1 MKRIFLMVGTIILLA
16 SAPARADD
24 EQVLQIKQAFEPTS
38 LTVSAGAKVAYVNAD
53 DVNHNLHQNAPDGT
67 STDMGVTKPGESVNL
82 SFASVGLYT
91 ITCSIHPRMKMKVTV
106 AAK

>member
-1 MKRIFLMVGTIILLA
+1 MVGTILLLA

-24 EQVLQIKQAFEPTS
+24 EQVLQIKQAFEPTA
-38 LTVSAGAKVAYVNAD
+38 LTVAAGAKVAYVNAD

-67 STDMGVTKPGESVNL
+67 STDMGVTKPGEIVNL
-82 SFASVGLYT
+82 SFPSVGLYT